1 MHSVPHFLSSSSL
14 SLSLPLAYFLLSSPF
29 SLPSPPVHVS
39 LSLPITLL
47 VTTPP
52 HLSYSH
58 PRLSSS
64 LTSNDHSSTLQGA
77 VPFSAACSL
86 LQPVQGS
93 PFLPSLLL
101 SSSRHPPLHYS
112 LGGIPQPLS
121 VQMTAIFHH
130 ARKAPWASQIMSGWT
145 LHYLSIPLNSLVYK
159 MVELN
164 VFCWWISTVDTQICS
179 VALFLCYVRDKQWNI
194 DWTISLFRY
203 SL

>member
-1 MHSVPHFLSSSSL
+1 MPSVPHFLSSSSL

-29 SLPSPPVHVS
+29 SPLSPLSSVS

-58 PRLSSS
+58 SSLSLILLSPHPRLPSS
-64 LTSNDHSSTLQGA
+64 LTSNDHSSTLQGP

-93 PFLPSLLL
+93 PFLPSPLL
-101 SSSRHPPLHYS
+101 SSSRHPPPPTPLQS
-112 LGGIPQPLS
+112 GGDPQPLS

-179 VALFLCYVRDKQWNI
+179 VALFYVM
-194 DWTISLFRY
+194 
-203 SL
+203 